1 MPKEAVKK
9 DQGKPQ
15 IHLVPPQAILGIAR
29 VMTYGIGKYSE
40 YNYRNGKGLNW
51 MRVYDA
57 LQRHL
62 LAWVSGETFDKETGE
77 NHLFHA
83 GCCLVMLI
91 DLQTRG
97 FDDGDDRPIN
107 PPVTPQFL

>member
-1 MPKEAVKK
+1 MPKEAIKK
-9 DQGKPQ
+9 DLGKPQ
-15 IHLVPPQAILGIAR
+15 IHLIPTQALLGIAK

-62 LAWVSGETFDKETGE
+62 IAWVSGETYDKETGE
-77 NHLFHA
+77 NHLYHA

-97 FDDGDDRPIN
+97 FDQGDDRPKL
-107 PPVTPQFL
+107 PEFM